1 METEDLL
8 DALVADLQPVRRAP
22 RPMMQLAIWI
32 ALSVPALAIVTAIM
46 GPRPELS
53 ALFRQP
59 SFLAAEGFSLATG
72 VISAYVAFCAGRP
85 DQPGWK
91 LLLPPVLL
99 VAWLMELGRQ
109 CLALSVQHVSGV
121 FALHMDPLCLPAI
134 ALAGIVPALAMVTQ
148 LRPTTAFRPMHAC
161 FCGALAAAALAETA
175 LRLFHAE
182 PSFASLLV
190 WQMGS
195 VALFTLA
202 AGAIGQVV
210 VTRHRRSLTFA

>member
-8 DALVADLQPVRRAP
+8 DALVANLKPVRRAP
-22 RPMMQLAIWI
+22 RPLMQLAIWI
-32 ALSVPALAIVTAIM
+32 ALSVPVLAIVTAIM
-46 GPRPELS
+46 GPRPDLP
-53 ALFRQP
+53 ALLRQP
-59 SFLAAEGFSLATG
+59 AFLAAEGFSVATG

-109 CLALSVQHVSGV
+109 CLGLSVQRVAGA

-134 ALAGIVPALAMVTQ
+134 ALAAIVPALVMVVQ
-148 LRPTTAFRPMHAC
+148 LQRTTAFRPMHAS

-182 PSFASLLV
+182 PSFVTLLV

-195 VALFTLA
+195 VAIFAIA
-202 AGAIGQVV
+202 AGSIGQLV
-210 VTRHRRSLTFA
+210 VTRHLRSHALA